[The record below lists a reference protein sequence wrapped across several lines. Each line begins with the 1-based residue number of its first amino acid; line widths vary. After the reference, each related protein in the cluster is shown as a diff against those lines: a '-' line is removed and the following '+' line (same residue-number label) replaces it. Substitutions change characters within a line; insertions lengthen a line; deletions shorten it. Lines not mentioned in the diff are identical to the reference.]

1 MARVKRGTMAHKRH
15 KKLLKQAAGHQQ
27 GRRKIFRL
35 AKESLLHALA
45 YQTRDRKTRKRD
57 MRRLWIVRINAAA
70 RANGLSYSTFMA
82 GLTKAQV
89 AVDRKMLAE
98 MAVNDAATFKGL
110 VDVARAA
117 VKDPTASNDPAQ

>member
-15 KKLLKQAAGHQQ
+15 KKVLKQAAGHQQ

-82 GLTKAQV
+82 GLNKAQV

-117 VKDPTASNDPAQ
+117 MSGQQPAAG

>member
-1 MARVKRGTMAHKRH
+1 MVRVKRGTMAHKRH
-15 KKLLKQAAGHQQ
+15 KKVLKQTAGHQQ
-27 GRRKIFRL
+27 GRHKVFRL

-45 YQTRDRKTRKRD
+45 YQTRDRKRRKRD

-70 RANGLSYSTFMA
+70 RANGLSYSTLMA
-82 GLTKAQV
+82 GLNKAQV

-98 MAVNDAATFKGL
+98 LAVNDAAAFKGL

-117 VKDPTASNDPAQ
+117 IGRQPSAVS

>member
-15 KKLLKQAAGHQQ
+15 KKVLKQTAGHQQ

-57 MRRLWIVRINAAA
+57 MRRLWIMRINAAA

-82 GLTKAQV
+82 GLNKAQV

-98 MAVNDAATFKGL
+98 MAVNDATTFKGL

-117 VKDPTASNDPAQ
+117 MRGQHPAAG

>member
-15 KKLLKQAAGHQQ
+15 KKVLKQTKGHQQ
-27 GRRKIFRL
+27 GRHKVFRL

-45 YQTRDRKTRKRD
+45 YQTRARKTRKRD

-82 GLTKAQV
+82 GLNKAQV

-98 MAVNDAATFKGL
+98 LAVNDAAAFKGL

-117 VKDPTASNDPAQ
+117 IGRQPSAVS

>member
-15 KKLLKQAAGHQQ
+15 KKLLKQTAGHQQ

-82 GLTKAQV
+82 GLNKAQV

-98 MAVNDAATFKGL
+98 MAVNDATTFKGL

-117 VKDPTASNDPAQ
+117 TSSQQSAAG